1 MEEFEI
7 VYTASFR
14 SSLNDNILEWETELF
29 LSEEKIRHFVQ
40 LIYQALEM
48 LKTFPEMHE
57 EVSGLYELEHPTYR
71 ILIGKTFAIFYRVDK
86 KNHKILVG
94 NLFKQKQMRI
104 QF

>member
-1 MEEFEI
+1 MEEIEI
-7 VYTASFR
+7 VYTESFR
-14 SSLNDNILEWETELF
+14 SSLNDNLVEWETELF
-29 LSEEKIRHFVQ
+29 LSKEKIRHFVQ
-40 LIYQALEM
+40 LIYQSLEM

-57 EVSGLYELEHPTYR
+57 EVSRLYGLERPTYR